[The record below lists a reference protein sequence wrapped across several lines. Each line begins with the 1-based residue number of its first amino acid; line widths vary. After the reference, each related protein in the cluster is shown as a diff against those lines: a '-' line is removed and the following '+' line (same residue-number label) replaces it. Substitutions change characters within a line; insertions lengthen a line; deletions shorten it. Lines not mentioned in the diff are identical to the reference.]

1 MVVTV
6 IIADV
11 IFFSVVFL
19 QFEDVSEKTPANTT
33 KALMWLQ
40 CILKNNGDKNMC
52 LEGASKISI
61 PESTALAVIYLL
73 SVCAS
78 HPIVVMCEDTNGD

>member
-19 QFEDVSEKTPANTT
+19 QFEKVSENTPQNMI

-40 CILKNNGDKNMC
+40 CVLKNNGDKNMC
-52 LEGASKISI
+52 LDGASKIAI
-61 PESTALAVIYLL
+61 PEGTALAVMYLL
-73 SVCAS
+73 SVCLS
-78 HPIVVMCEDTNGD
+78 NHSNV